1 MDKFNP
7 SDANHITRKYLDS
20 ILIEERLM
28 DSDIASTEFELFG
41 EKFSSP
47 IMTPSFSHLET
58 FGPGR
63 QNGMC
68 EYSLGAKMAGV
79 VNWVGM
85 GENEDFAEI
94 MKAGAKTI
102 KVIKPYADR
111 NKLYDQMA
119 FSEKAGAFGLGVD
132 IDHSFSSKGGY
143 DVVRGEKMKPLS
155 SEEIKELVKSTKLPF
170 IIKGVLSV
178 RDAVACAECG
188 VAGILVSHHHGRL
201 PYAVPPLMVLPDIK
215 AAVGDKMKIFVDCS
229 IDTGADAYKAL
240 ALGADAVAVGR
251 ALMEPIVKGGPEG
264 ARDYLKKMNEELAF
278 IMAFTGCRTLKDIE
292 ASALWINGKQCK

>member
-1 MDKFNP
+1 MMDKFNP
-7 SDANHITRKYLDS
+7 SDANHITRNYLDS

-41 EKFSSP
+41 EKFASP

-102 KVIKPYADR
+102 KVIKPM
-111 NKLYDQMA
+111 LT
-119 FSEKAGAFGLGVD
+119 E
-132 IDHSFSSKGGY
+132 ISSTTRWPSPK
-143 DVVRGEKMKPLS
+143 KP
-155 SEEIKELVKSTKLPF
+155 
-170 IIKGVLSV
+170 
-178 RDAVACAECG
+178 
-188 VAGILVSHHHGRL
+188 
-201 PYAVPPLMVLPDIK
+201 VP
-215 AAVGDKMKIFVDCS
+215 
-229 IDTGADAYKAL
+229 
-240 ALGADAVAVGR
+240 
-251 ALMEPIVKGGPEG
+251 
-264 ARDYLKKMNEELAF
+264 
-278 IMAFTGCRTLKDIE
+278 
-292 ASALWINGKQCK
+292 SALVWISTIPSAVRAVMMWSEAKR